1 MANTQ
6 TSRASPLAVTLAG
19 ILSLAVAMGI
29 GRFAFTPL
37 LPLMIQEGQLDVAA
51 GGWIAAANYAGYLVG
66 AMTASRLNWS
76 AVRLGAVALVLTVLL
91 TAAMALPGP
100 AWLWAA
106 MRFAAGVCSAWAFV
120 ATAIWCLGA
129 LTASGHPHHAGAVY
143 SGVGFG
149 IAAAG
154 LYCLAA
160 STLNTSAPAMWIQL
174 GIVAAVLIAPVAL
187 VLRHLHA
194 QTPARPASGAAPRAA
209 APAGL
214 SGLVVCYGML
224 GFGYILPATFLPVMA
239 RSLVSDPRLF
249 GLAWPVFGITAA
261 ASTFIA
267 GWAMRR
273 TTRLQVWAVSNI
285 VMGLGVLLPSLWLN
299 GWTVAI
305 SALAVGG
312 TFMIVTLAGVQE
324 VRARAPGDA
333 TPLVARMTAAFALG
347 QIAGPIASSLLL
359 HVPGFAQSGL
369 SIALQIAALTL
380 FVTAVWLWRAGRSS
394 RSSRL
399 NQEVSHAR

>member
-1 MANTQ
+1 MANPDTA
-6 TSRASPLAVTLAG
+6 SSDSAPVSPLRVTLAG

-37 LPLMIQEGQLDVAA
+37 LPLMIHAGQLDVAA

-66 AMTASRLNWS
+66 AMTASRLKWS
-76 AVRLGAVALVLTVLL
+76 AVRLGAVALVMTALL
-91 TAAMALPGP
+91 TAAMALPLP
-100 AWLWAA
+100 AALWAA
-106 MRFAAGVCSAWAFV
+106 LRFAAGVCSAWAFV
-120 ATAIWCLGA
+120 ATAMWCLGA
-129 LTASGHPHHAGAVY
+129 LAASGHAHHAGAVY

-160 STLNTSAPAMWIQL
+160 SVLHASAPAMWVQL
-174 GIVAAVLIAPVAL
+174 GIVAAVLVAPVAL

-194 QTPARPASGAAPRAA
+194 QAPARAGGAARA
-209 APAGL
+209 PEPEGMR
-214 SGLVVCYGML
+214 GLVICYGML

-261 ASTFIA
+261 VSTFIA

-273 TTRLQVWAVSNI
+273 ATRLRVWAVSNV
-285 VMGLGVLLPSLWLN
+285 VMGLGVLLPSLWLD
-299 GWTVAI
+299 GWTIAI

-324 VRARAPGDA
+324 VRARARGDA
-333 TPLVARMTAAFALG
+333 TPLVARMTASFALG

-359 HVPGFAQSGL
+359 HLPGFARSGL
-369 SIALQIAALTL
+369 NVALQIAAASL
-380 FVTAVWLWRAGRSS
+380 FVTAVWLWRADRIPH
-394 RSSRL
+394 L
-399 NQEVSHAR
+399 NQEISHAR

>member
-1 MANTQ
+1 MANEDTGHP
-6 TSRASPLAVTLAG
+6 RHASPLSITVAG

-37 LPLMIQEGQLDVAA
+37 LPLMIQEGQLDLAA

-66 AMTASRLNWS
+66 ALTASRLRWS
-76 AVRLGAVALVLTVLL
+76 AVRLGAVALVMTAVL
-91 TAAMALPGP
+91 TAAMALPLP
-100 AWLWAA
+100 AWAWAL

-129 LTASGHPHHAGAVY
+129 LAASGHMHRGGAVY

-149 IAAAG
+149 IAVAG

-160 STLNTSAPAMWIQL
+160 SAMGASAPEAWVQL
-174 GIVAAVLIAPVAL
+174 GVFAGVLIVPVAL

-194 QTPARPASGAAPRAA
+194 QAPARTAKSSPVA

-214 SGLVVCYGML
+214 RSLVICYGML

-249 GLAWPVFGITAA
+249 GLAWPVFGVTAGV
-261 ASTFIA
+261 STFVA

-273 TTRLQVWAVSNI
+273 ATRIQVWAVSNVI
-285 VMGLGVLLPSLWLN
+285 MGLGVLLPSVWLN
-299 GWTVAI
+299 GATVAL
-305 SALAVGG
+305 SALMVGG
-312 TFMIVTLAGVQE
+312 TFMIVTMAGVQE
-324 VRARAPGDA
+324 VRARAVGDA
-333 TPLVARMTAAFALG
+333 TPLVARMTSAFALG

-359 HVPGFAQSGL
+359 HVPRFAQSGL
-369 SIALQIAALTL
+369 NVALQMAAVTL
-380 FVTAVWLWRAGRSS
+380 FASAAWLWRA
-394 RSSRL
+394 
-399 NQEVSHAR
+399 NA

>member
-1 MANTQ
+1 MANEGNP
-6 TSRASPLAVTLAG
+6 RASPLAVTAAGVLA
-19 ILSLAVAMGI
+19 LAVAMGI

-37 LPLMIQEGQLDVAA
+37 LPLMIQEGRLDVAA

-66 AMTASRLNWS
+66 AMTASRLRWS
-76 AVRLGAVALVLTVLL
+76 AVRLGMVALVFTAAL
-91 TAAMALPGP
+91 TAAMALPAP

-106 MRFAAGVCSAWAFV
+106 MRFAAGVFSAWAFV

-129 LTASGHPHHAGAVY
+129 LAASGHTHRGGAVY
-143 SGVGFG
+143 SGVGLG

-154 LYCLAA
+154 LSCLAG
-160 STLNTSAPAMWIQL
+160 SIRHMSAPAMWVAL
-174 GIVAAVLIAPVAL
+174 GLLAALLTVPVAL

-194 QTPARPASGAAPRAA
+194 PMPARTARTHTAAPQGMRA
-209 APAGL
+209 
-214 SGLVVCYGML
+214 LVVCYGML

-239 RSLVSDPRLF
+239 RALVGDPRLF
-249 GLAWPVFGITAA
+249 GLAWPVFGLTAA
-261 ASTFIA
+261 LSTFAA
-267 GWAMRR
+267 GRILRHA
-273 TTRLQVWAVSNI
+273 TRLRLWAVSNV
-285 VMGLGVLLPSLWLN
+285 VMGVGVLLPSWWLN
-299 GWTVAI
+299 GWTIAL

-333 TPLVARMTAAFALG
+333 TPLVARMTASFALG

-369 SIALQIAALTL
+369 NVALQIAAAGL
-380 FVTAVWLWRAGRSS
+380 FVTAVWLWRADRAPQT
-394 RSSRL
+394 

>member
-1 MANTQ
+1 MANEGNHR
-6 TSRASPLAVTLAG
+6 SSPFAVALAG
-19 ILSLAVAMGI
+19 ILALAVAMGI

-51 GGWIAAANYAGYLVG
+51 GGWIAAANYAGYLAG
-66 AMTASRLNWS
+66 AMTASRVKWS
-76 AVRLGAVALVLTVLL
+76 AARLGAVALVMTALL
-91 TAAMALPGP
+91 TAAMALPLGP
-100 AWLWAA
+100 WLWAVL
-106 MRFAAGVCSAWAFV
+106 RFAAGVFSAWAFV

-129 LTASGHPHHAGAVY
+129 LAASGHTHRAGAVY

-160 STLNTSAPAMWIQL
+160 SMLHASAPAMWVEL
-174 GIVAAVLIAPVAL
+174 GIVAAVLIVPVTM

-194 QTPARPASGAAPRAA
+194 RSPAPP
-209 APAGL
+209 APAATRARAPEGL
-214 SGLVVCYGML
+214 RTLVICYGML

-239 RSLVSDPRLF
+239 RLLVSDPRLF

-267 GWAMRR
+267 GWALRHA
-273 TTRLQVWAVSNI
+273 TRLQVWAVSNVI
-285 VMGLGVLLPSLWLN
+285 MGLGVLLPSLWLN
-299 GWTVAI
+299 GFTIAL

-324 VRARAPGDA
+324 GRARAHGDA
-333 TPLVARMTAAFALG
+333 TPLVARMTTAFALG

-359 HVPGFAQSGL
+359 HVPRFAQSGL
-369 SIALQIAALTL
+369 DIALQIAAAGL
-380 FVTAVWLWRAGRSS
+380 FATAAWLWRADRIPQPS
-394 RSSRL
+394 